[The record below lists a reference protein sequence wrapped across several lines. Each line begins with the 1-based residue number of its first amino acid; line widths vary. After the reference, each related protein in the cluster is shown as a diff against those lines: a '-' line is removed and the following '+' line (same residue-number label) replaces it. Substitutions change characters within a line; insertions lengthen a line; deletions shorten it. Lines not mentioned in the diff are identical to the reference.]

1 MWTWR
6 TESGQDARELT
17 PRADCWL
24 RALYEEIQ
32 TSSAPLMLVQVKCK
46 CLKVDLKERDEECSE
61 ENERKDH
68 IILSSK

>member
-6 TESGQDARELT
+6 TESGQGAMELT

-24 RALYEEIQ
+24 HVLYEGVQ

-46 CLKVDLKERDEECSE
+46 CLKERDEECSE